1 MPTSPVTSQ
10 SIPVSS
16 RVSRTAACTI
26 DSPRSIAPPGTA
38 QLSLSD
44 RRISNTSPAAL
55 AHHHVDRRHQAVRL
69 RRGRVV
75 VVVDPAG
82 HAA

>member
-38 QLSLSD
+38 QLSLSE
-44 RRISNTSPAAL
+44 RRISNTSPAEL
-55 AHHHVDRRHQAVRL
+55 VTTTLTDGTRL
-69 RRGRVV
+69 FACRRGRVV
-75 VVVDPAG
+75 VEVDPAG
-82 HAA
+82 HAS

>member
-26 DSPRSIAPPGTA
+26 DSPKSIAPPGSA
-38 QLSLSD
+38 QLSLSE
-44 RRISNTSPAAL
+44 RRISSTSPAAL
-55 AHHHVDRRHQAVRL
+55 VTTTLTDATMLFTVGAS
-69 RRGRVV
+69 GSS
-75 VVVDPAG
+75 
-82 HAA
+82 

>member
-44 RRISNTSPAAL
+44 RRISNTSPASL
-55 AHHHVDRRHQAVRL
+55 ITTTLTEGTRL
-69 RRGRVV
+69 FAFG
-75 VVVDPAG
+75 ASG
-82 HAA
+82 SS